1 MLIVMNEA
9 KDLMDGVVLLFVV
22 ESERKSQQ
30 YFFDNARFAMTS
42 YRAVPPPFS
51 SGCLATIGT
60 IGIELPWDNLI
71 QDFQLSGDKDWLNIS
86 VKINVLEQTG
96 YG

>member
-1 MLIVMNEA
+1 
-9 KDLMDGVVLLFVV
+9 
-22 ESERKSQQ
+22 
-30 YFFDNARFAMTS
+30 MTS
-42 YRAVPPPFS
+42 YRAVPPPS
-51 SGCLATIGT
+51 SPGCVLTLANGT

-71 QDFQLSGDKDWLNIS
+71 QDFHLSGDKDWLNIS